1 MAAEG
6 RAPGDS
12 LEQTLDTLEQTL
24 LDEPYRFRFFQA
36 VRVVE
41 RLHPERASV
50 GRQEA
55 APGREAVRFRTH
67 PSLQFP
73 PSEIHEF
80 SRDGDND
87 GALETD
93 APPPEMT
100 VAFMG
105 LTGPQGVLPNHTT
118 ELVAERARYKDTALW
133 EFLDLFSH
141 RMISLFYRAWERYR
155 FPVAF
160 ERGTHD
166 EFTRHLF
173 ALVGMGTEGLRG
185 RLGLPDEGL
194 LLYAGLISQ
203 RPHSGVAVESALG
216 DYFRVP
222 ARLVPFTGQW
232 LALDDE
238 SLCRL
243 GRANSAL
250 GVSTIAGARVWDTQ
264 SKFRMRF
271 GPLTFSEFTA
281 FLPSGRNYGAAVR
294 LTRFLAGAELDFDAQ
309 LVLKAEEVPACVLS
323 AAGPNRPALGWT
335 TWLKTRPTDRD
346 DSQVVLAARN

>member
-6 RAPGDS
+6 RGS
-12 LEQTLDTLEQTL
+12 GDTLEQTL

-41 RLHPERASV
+41 RLQPGRAAV

-55 APGREAVRFRTH
+55 APGREAVRFRTL

-80 SRDGDND
+80 SRDGEGEED
-87 GALETD
+87 D

-185 RLGLPDEGL
+185 RLGFPDEGL
-194 LLYAGLISQ
+194 LLYAGLVAQ
-203 RPHSGVAVESALG
+203 RPHSGTAVESALG

-250 GVSTIAGARVWDTQ
+250 GVSTVAGARVWDTQ
-264 SKFRMRF
+264 SKFRVRF
-271 GPLTFSEFTA
+271 GPLTLAEFRA
-281 FLPSGRNYGAAVR
+281 FLPTQQNYGAAVR
-294 LTRFLAGAELDFDAQ
+294 LTRFLAGAELDFDLQ
-309 LVLKAEEVPACVLS
+309 LVLKAEEVPACKLGG
-323 AAGPNRPALGWT
+323 AGPNRPALGWT
-335 TWLKTRPTDRD
+335 TWLKTRPTPCD
-346 DSQVVLAARN
+346 DSQVVLSADNH